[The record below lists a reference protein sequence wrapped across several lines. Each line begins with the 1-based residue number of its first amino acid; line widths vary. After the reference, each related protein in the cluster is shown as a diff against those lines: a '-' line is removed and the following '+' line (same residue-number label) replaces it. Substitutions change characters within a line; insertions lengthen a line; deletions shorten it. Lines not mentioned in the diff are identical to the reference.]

1 MKSRTLKLLLASG
14 LFLFTALSARAS
26 VDSTLKLDI
35 NCYYQDKTT
44 SSGSKETGNVKVI
57 RLDTKQLLALL
68 STQLNIKYTDGS
80 ELEIATDGRVFV
92 TDTKGNRLGDVSNY
106 FSASFDTQSRIY
118 DGSRNTLT
126 NQESTRNY
134 FPLSFTIDLPD
145 LKVTVSGIANEL
157 YKVSIPNGDRVQIVT
172 GRTQSSVSG
181 SGNLGGLIA
190 HFTGTLALDG
200 RKALV
205 KN

>member
-1 MKSRTLKLLLASG
+1 MKPRTLTLLLASG
-14 LFLFTALSARAS
+14 LFLLAALPARAS
-26 VDSTLKLDI
+26 VDSTLRLDI
-35 NCYYQDKTT
+35 NCYYQDKT
-44 SSGSKETGNVKVI
+44 SNLNGKETGSVKMI

-68 STQLNIKYTDGS
+68 STQLNIRYTNGS

-92 TDTKGNRLGDVSNY
+92 IDSKGDRLGNVSNY
-106 FSASFDTQSRIY
+106 FHARFDTQSRIY
-118 DGSRNTLT
+118 DGSRNPLT
-126 NQESTRNY
+126 NQEATRNY
-134 FPLSFTIDLPD
+134 FPVSFTIDLPE

-157 YKVSIPNGDRVQIVT
+157 YKVSVPNGDGVQIAT
-172 GRTQSSVSG
+172 GRTQSNVSG

-200 RKALV
+200 RQALI